1 MKTKGMHKR
10 VRKITSA
17 RSGGIFNFRILFQ
30 GWEKGA
36 KGKGLKAKG
45 NVQLKADEL
54 SISHKSS
61 VSLLFRLDISKRNSA
76 CYRVSTSHVTI
87 FL

>member
-1 MKTKGMHKR
+1 MILTGDSFNGGIRTKGIHKR

-17 RSGGIFNFRILFQ
+17 RSGGMFNFRILFQ
-30 GWEKGA
+30 GGEKGA

-45 NVQLKADEL
+45 NVQIKADGL

-61 VSLLFRLDISKRNSA
+61 VSLLFRL
-76 CYRVSTSHVTI
+76 
-87 FL
+87 

>member
-1 MKTKGMHKR
+1 MHKR

-30 GWEKGA
+30 G
-36 KGKGLKAKG
+36 GKRGLKAKG